1 MSKWEPIR
9 LRRVCRINPPV
20 PEFDALPPESVV
32 TFVPLEAVWPGAL
45 DVSRSLPRGQ
55 VTDGYTRFLERD
67 VLLPKITPTFE
78 AARAA
83 IASGLAN
90 GVGCGTTELHVLRP
104 GPRLDERFLFYAVQT
119 SFFLQ
124 QGKGHMFGVAGQKR
138 VPEQFVTDYKLDL
151 PPIEEQRAIV
161 RFLDEQ
167 TAKIDMLLK
176 KKKKLLQ
183 MLVEVRARVTAEAVT
198 KGVRSPAQ
206 LRPTGIDWIGDIPV
220 HWGIRRI
227 KHVARLASGHT
238 PSRSNADYWLNPTTP
253 WFQLTDIWQFRDD
266 STEYIYETA
275 EMISEL
281 GLRNSAA
288 ELLPAGTVALS
299 RTASVGFSAILGSDM
314 ATTQDFANW
323 VPSPMVEPAY
333 LLYVLRAMRPELERL
348 RFGSTHKTI
357 YMPDIGQLVM
367 PVPPLDE
374 QREIVAHVR
383 KETAR
388 LDELRK
394 RVGEVINRLHE
405 YRSALI
411 TAAITGQLDLTKAG

>member
-167 TAKIDMLLK
+167 TAKIDA
-176 KKKKLLQ
+176 
-183 MLVEVRARVTAEAVT
+183 LVEAKGLLRQRLAEERAALIDDVVTGSHFLPDRVPPGWAMWRNKTLFSEVNEPSEADLELLTVSHLTGVT
-198 KGVRSPAQ
+198 PRSE
-206 LRPTGIDWIGDIPV
+206 
-220 HWGIRRI
+220 
-227 KHVARLASGHT
+227 KHVYMFLAESFE
-238 PSRSNADYWLNPTTP
+238 DYKACRPGDLVINTMWA
-253 WFQLTDIWQFRDD
+253 W
-266 STEYIYETA
+266 
-275 EMISEL
+275 M
-281 GLRNSAA
+281 GAA
-288 ELLPAGTVALS
+288 GVS
-299 RTASVGFSAILGSDM
+299 RTRGIVSPSYAVYRPLQGAPVLSAFLDYVIRSRFYVGMMSAHSEGVWRS
-314 ATTQDFANW
+314 
-323 VPSPMVEPAY
+323 
-333 LLYVLRAMRPELERL
+333 RL
-348 RFGSTHKTI
+348 RLYSDEFLR
-357 YMPDIGQLVM
+357 MPFPL
-367 PVPPLDE
+367 PPLDE
-374 QREIVAHVR
+374 QRRIVLDLDNCLEANRCLEATLHDSIVR
-383 KETAR
+383 
-388 LDELRK
+388 LQ
-394 RVGEVINRLHE
+394 E
-405 YRSALI
+405 YRAALI
-411 TAAITGQLDLTKAG
+411 TAAVTGQIDVTKAG